1 MTFFFFA
8 QTHRFIAKLQLLN
21 KGRFLE
27 SKEIDSIPV
36 VAKKG
41 RRSGDDMEADD
52 DEEVMGEDE
61 YIAKLDAFV
70 HKVLKKTAHSHD
82 DYKTTVVNDE
92 RKRIIADFYR
102 RATNKRK
109 CENCAS

>member
-1 MTFFFFA
+1 M
-8 QTHRFIAKLQLLN
+8 N

-41 RRSGDDMEADD
+41 RRSGDDMEVDG
-52 DEEVMGEDE
+52 DEEVMSEDE
-61 YIAKLDAFV
+61 YIAKLEAFV
-70 HKVLKKTAHSHD
+70 HKVLKNAVHSHD